1 MPNSNPQQSQ
11 LTLFVD
17 FHIQPHLVPEWKSA
31 HRPVWSACALE
42 PNCLLF
48 DVFSDPEDPGHF
60 TLVEVWN
67 ATKEWFLEV
76 QMKKDYYS
84 ELWRETER
92 MYCEPRIVRFAER
105 LGEGASYR
113 RGYLEGARCMD

>member
-1 MPNSNPQQSQ
+1 MSNSNSQQPQ

-17 FHIQPHLVPEWKSA
+17 FHIQPHLVREWKSA
-31 HRPVWSACALE
+31 HRPVWSPFALE
-42 PNCLLF
+42 PECLLF